1 MKEERKL
8 SVGAYLRQER
18 ERKNISLDD
27 VAKVTRISLQYLEA
41 LERDE
46 FQTLPAS
53 VFARGFLRT
62 YAAHIGL
69 DPKEV
74 LDMYEAQTDF
84 LLPPEK
90 TEEAPPPKNLEP
102 MVKYIL
108 TLVILALGV
117 GVAFFF
123 FFKETTV
130 PPSSSLPPSPEISL
144 SPTPP
149 SKTPPAEASR
159 SRKKESP
166 KALEGR
172 KAEKSPEKLPAGAF
186 AASEAEKTKEK
197 RQVLRAKATETT
209 WLRIQP
215 DDQPDFDVLLQPQE
229 TVTWTARSKFQIT
242 VGNAG
247 GVEISFNGESL
258 GFLGVSGQVV
268 HLLLPREMKPPGEEK
283 RGR

>member
-1 MKEERKL
+1 LKEERKL

-74 LDMYEAQTDF
+74 LNLYEAQTDF

-90 TEEAPPPKNLEP
+90 TEEAPPPRNLKP
-102 MVKYIL
+102 LVKYIL

-123 FFKETTV
+123 FKETTV
-130 PPSSSLPPSPEISL
+130 PPSSSLPPSLVISP

-149 SKTPPAEASR
+149 GKMPPGEAPR
-159 SRKKESP
+159 SRKKEP
-166 KALEGR
+166 AKALEAR
-172 KAEKSPEKLPAGAF
+172 KAEKSLEKLPAGAS
-186 AASEAEKTKEK
+186 AASEAEKKKER
-197 RQVLRAKATETT
+197 RQVLRVKATETT

-215 DDQPDFDVLLQPQE
+215 DDQPDFDVLLQPKE
-229 TVTWTARSKFQIT
+229 VVTWTARGKFQIT

-247 GVEISFNGESL
+247 GVEISFNGEPL
-258 GFLGVSGQVV
+258 GSLGVSGQVV
-268 HLLLPREMKPPGEEK
+268 HLLLPQETKPPGEET
-283 RGR
+283 RER

>member
-1 MKEERKL
+1 LKEERKL

-46 FQTLPAS
+46 FQTLPGS

-69 DPKEV
+69 DPNEV
-74 LDMYEAQTDF
+74 LKMYEAQTDS
-84 LLPPEK
+84 LPSPEK

-102 MVKYIL
+102 LAKYIL
-108 TLVILALGV
+108 PLVILALGV
-117 GVAFFF
+117 GVALFF

-130 PPSSSLPPSPEISL
+130 PPSSSLPPSPEISP

-166 KALEGR
+166 KVLEAR
-172 KAEKSPEKLPAGAF
+172 KAEKSPEKLPTGAS
-186 AASEAEKTKEK
+186 AASGAEKEKEK
-197 RQVLRAKATETT
+197 KQVLKVKATERT
-209 WLRIQP
+209 WMRIQP
-215 DDQPDFDVLLQPQE
+215 DDQPEFEVLLQPRE
-229 TVTWTARSKFQIT
+229 MVTWTASSKFQIT

-247 GVEISFNGESL
+247 GAEISFNGKPL
-258 GFLGVSGQVV
+258 GLLGVSGQVV
-268 HLLLPREMKPPGEEK
+268 HLLLPQEIKPAGEEK
-283 RGR
+283 RER

>member
-1 MKEERKL
+1 LKEERKL

-69 DPKEV
+69 DPEEV
-74 LDMYEAQTDF
+74 LDLYEAQTDS
-84 LLPPEK
+84 LLTPEK
-90 TEEAPPPKNLEP
+90 TEVAPPPKSLEP
-102 MVKYIL
+102 LVKYIL

-166 KALEGR
+166 KVLEDR
-172 KAEKSPEKLPAGAF
+172 KAEKSLEKLPGGAS
-186 AASEAEKTKEK
+186 AASEAEKKKEK
-197 RQVLRAKATETT
+197 RQVLRVKATETT

-268 HLLLPREMKPPGEEK
+268 HLLLPQEIKPAGEEK
-283 RGR
+283 RER

>member
-102 MVKYIL
+102 LVKYIL

-123 FFKETTV
+123 FFKESTV

-166 KALEGR
+166 KVLEGR

-186 AASEAEKTKEK
+186 AASEAEKKKEK
-197 RQVLRAKATETT
+197 RQVLRVKATETT

-258 GFLGVSGQVV
+258 GSLGVSGQVV
-268 HLLLPREMKPPGEEK
+268 HLLLPQEIKPAGEEK
-283 RGR
+283 RER